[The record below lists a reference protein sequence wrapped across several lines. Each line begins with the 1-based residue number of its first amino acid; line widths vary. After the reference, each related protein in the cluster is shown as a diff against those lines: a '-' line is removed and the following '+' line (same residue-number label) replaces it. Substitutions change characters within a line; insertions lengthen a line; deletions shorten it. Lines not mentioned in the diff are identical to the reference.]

1 MKRVA
6 IVVGSPRDVPTLAE
20 CRRYLDHF
28 RIPYDE
34 FVLSA
39 HRNPDETADFARSA
53 EGAGYGVIIAAAGMA
68 AALPGVLAAH
78 TRLPVIGIPLSA
90 SDLQGLDALLSIV
103 QMPSGVPVGTVSIG
117 KAGAVNAAVF
127 AARILALEDPD
138 LAERVKDFMKSGSR
152 LSKENKASGE

>member
-6 IVVGSPRDVPTLAE
+6 IVVGSPRDVPSLAE
-20 CRRYLDHF
+20 CRRYLDWF
-28 RIPYDE
+28 GIPYDE

-53 EGAGYGVIIAAAGMA
+53 EGAGYGVLIAAAGMA

-78 TRLPVIGIPLSA
+78 TRLPVIGVPLST
-90 SDLQGLDALLSIV
+90 SELQGLDALLSIV

-117 KAGAVNAAVF
+117 KAGAVNAAVL
-127 AARILALEDPD
+127 AARILALDDPD
-138 LAERVKDFMKSGSR
+138 LAERVHQFIKSGSR
-152 LSKENKASGE
+152 LSKDEAPTSR